1 MSEVGL
7 PLTELGVAVRT
18 LAGQRECGDLYLF
31 RPFAHGL
38 LVAAIDGLGH
48 GEEAAAAA
56 KAAVDT
62 LSNHPQAPVAELFER
77 CHQSLK
83 STRGAVM
90 SLASFRGNGHMTW
103 AGVGNV
109 EGRLLRAEPGKGPT
123 SESLMLLGGVVGY
136 AMTSPRVSTVELRP
150 GDTLIFATDG
160 IRERFTE
167 GIDLS
172 ESSQIMAE
180 TILARHGKA
189 TDDALDVV
197 VRYLGSRR

>member
-1 MSEVGL
+1 VSEVSL

-31 RPFAHGL
+31 RPFARGL

-56 KAAVDT
+56 KTAVDT
-62 LSNHPQAPVAELFER
+62 LSHQPQAPVGELFER

-83 STRGAVM
+83 KTRGAVM
-90 SLASFRGNGHMTW
+90 SLASFSGIGHMTW

-109 EGRLLRAEPGKGPT
+109 EGRLLRADAGKQGRN
-123 SESLMLLGGVVGY
+123 ESLMLLGGVVGY
-136 AMTSPRVSTVELRP
+136 AMPSPRVSTVELSP

-160 IRERFTE
+160 IRDRFTE
-167 GIDLS
+167 GVDLN
-172 ESSQIMAE
+172 ESSQTMAE
-180 TILARHGKA
+180 TILSRHGKA

-197 VRYLGSRR
+197 VRYLGSKQ

>member
-1 MSEVGL
+1 L

-18 LAGQRECGDLYLF
+18 LAGQRECGDMYLF
-31 RPFAHGL
+31 RPFAQGL

-56 KAAVDT
+56 KTAVDT
-62 LSNHPQAPVAELFER
+62 LSNQPQAPVAELFER

-83 STRGAVM
+83 RSRGAVM
-90 SLASFRGNGHMTW
+90 SLASFGGNGHMTW

-109 EGRLLRAEPGKGPT
+109 EGRLLRAEPGKGAT

-136 AMTSPRVSTVELRP
+136 AMPSPRVSTVELRP

-167 GIDLS
+167 GVDLG
-172 ESSQIMAE
+172 ESSQTMAE